1 MTEKSKAST
10 LQAGS
15 MDTMAIHTRE
25 QELSK
30 RSTLRELAEPAA
42 LLAVLLLLIG
52 IFTFLNPRF
61 ASVENM
67 RNVLDQA
74 SIPMIIAV
82 GVTLVI
88 LLGSIDLSV
97 EGVMGASAMVFVL
110 LSANTRGGTDFGI
123 MSLLAAI
130 ATGVALGMLSGFV
143 LTKIKVPSFVVTLGM
158 WFVGL
163 GVATLLYG
171 TETIPFLTNEDVSGW
186 SSALTLGLP
195 NSFWAATFFVVLG
208 VMVTSITRLGRV
220 ILAIG
225 NNESIA
231 RTSGVR
237 VDRIKIVVFAIAG
250 GLSAVAGIIAAI
262 KLGSGSPSV
271 GVGNLF
277 VAIPAVVIGGT
288 ALAGGKG
295 GVLRTAL
302 GVLILTIL
310 NNGLI
315 LAGVSPNFQQ
325 GIAGSI
331 LIAAIVFAAISQ
343 RDRMRIAK

>member
-1 MTEKSKAST
+1 MSGQRTNEVSKSS
-10 LQAGS
+10 S
-15 MDTMAIHTRE
+15 VDTTMIRTRE
-25 QELSK
+25 QELSR
-30 RSTLRELAEPAA
+30 RSKIRELAEPVA
-42 LLAVLLLLIG
+42 LLVVLGVLVAV
-52 IFTFLNPRF
+52 FTFLNPRF

-110 LSANTRGGTDFGI
+110 LSANTRAETDYG
-123 MSLLAAI
+123 LLAPLAAI
-130 ATGVALGMLSGFV
+130 SAGVALGALSGFV
-143 LTKIKVPSFVVTLGM
+143 LTKIRVPSFVVTLGM

-171 TETIPFLTNEDVSGW
+171 TETIPFLANEEVSGW
-186 SSALTLGLP
+186 SSTLTLGLP
-195 NSFWAATFFVVLG
+195 NSFWAAVLIVVLG
-208 VMVTSITRLGRV
+208 VVVMNISRFGRV
-220 ILAIG
+220 IMAIG

-237 VDRIKIVVFAIAG
+237 VDRIKIAVFAIAG
-250 GLSAVAGIIAAI
+250 ALSAIAGIIAAI

-302 GVLILTIL
+302 GVMILTVL

-325 GIAGSI
+325 GIAGTI
-331 LIAAIVFAAISQ
+331 LIAAIVFAAYSQ
-343 RDRMRIAK
+343 RDRLRIAK